1 LPFTVSIINNKIY
14 NANKDAIYMS
24 KLRLKFIEINKNEI
38 LKNYGCAIKMFEV
51 KGEKNDPSKVLIK
64 LN

>member
-1 LPFTVSIINNKIY
+1 
-14 NANKDAIYMS
+14 MS

-51 KGEKNDPSKVLIK
+51 KGEKNDPSKVSIK